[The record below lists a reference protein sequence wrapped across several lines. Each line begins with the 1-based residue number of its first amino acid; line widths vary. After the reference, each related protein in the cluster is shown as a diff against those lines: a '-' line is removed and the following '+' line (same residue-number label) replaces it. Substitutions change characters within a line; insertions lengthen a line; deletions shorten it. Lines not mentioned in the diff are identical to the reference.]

1 MTEAIPEAATPE
13 DQGAAREKRQRAGVI
28 LLHGLART
36 RRSMRPLANYLRRC
50 GYLVVNIG
58 YPSRKYR
65 VDDLARP
72 AILPAISQLRRAD
85 VSTIHFVTHSM
96 GGILLRSF
104 LTAEVLPEPGKVV
117 MLCPPNQGSE
127 LVDRFRSYSWFR
139 LFFGPAGCQLGTA
152 PTDLP
157 SRLGICNR
165 PLGIIIGNRPATSL
179 LSRFF
184 PGPNDGK
191 VSVARAQLS
200 GMQDFLIMPYGHS
213 FIMNRRPVHEQ
224 VVCFLEN
231 GRFAR

>member
-1 MTEAIPEAATPE
+1 
-13 DQGAAREKRQRAGVI
+13 
-28 LLHGLART
+28 
-36 RRSMRPLANYLRRC
+36 
-50 GYLVVNIG
+50 
-58 YPSRKYR
+58 
-65 VDDLARP
+65 
-72 AILPAISQLRRAD
+72 
-85 VSTIHFVTHSM
+85 
-96 GGILLRSF
+96 
-104 LTAEVLPEPGKVV
+104 

-127 LVDRFRSYSWFR
+127 LVDCFRSYRWFR
-139 LFFGPAGCQLGTA
+139 MFFGPAGCQLGTA

-213 FIMNRRPVHEQ
+213 FIMNRRSVHEQ
-224 VVCFLEN
+224 VAFFLEN
-231 GRFAR
+231 GRFA